1 MPTQTSAWSAA
12 AGGTPAKLLGAAI
25 EGRIELISSTPPLAE
40 LQVVLMR
47 PKFDKQLAR
56 KGLTVADVC
65 EPKNRSYPA
74 RSSTGGGV
82 GKVILPTMR
91 WQM

>member
-1 MPTQTSAWSAA
+1 MRLLAVHQNFPDQFRRLAQAWSQEP
-12 AGGTPAKLLGAAI
+12 GWPAVWALNDG
-25 EGRIELISSTPPLAE
+25 SSEHPTSN
-40 LQVVLMR
+40 
-47 PKFDKQLAR
+47 
-56 KGLTVADVC
+56 

>member
-1 MPTQTSAWSAA
+1 MPMVW
-12 AGGTPAKLLGAAI
+12 
-25 EGRIELISSTPPLAE
+25 LA
-40 LQVVLMR
+40 
-47 PKFDKQLAR
+47 
-56 KGLTVADVC
+56 TV

>member
-1 MPTQTSAWSAA
+1 MLPYWIEIHPAASHGLKCLPTRYSENMR
-12 AGGTPAKLLGAAI
+12 GV
-25 EGRIELISSTPPLAE
+25 GRSFSYTADDVDIISGDELIH
-40 LQVVLMR
+40 
-47 PKFDKQLAR
+47 
-56 KGLTVADVC
+56 
-65 EPKNRSYPA
+65 PKNRSYPA

>member
-1 MPTQTSAWSAA
+1 VPT
-12 AGGTPAKLLGAAI
+12 LAI
-25 EGRIELISSTPPLAE
+25 ERGKPLMTRVL
-40 LQVVLMR
+40 LQVR
-47 PKFDKQLAR
+47 TCF
-56 KGLTVADVC
+56 ADFEQAFV
-65 EPKNRSYPA
+65 EIIGHPELVTNNPKNRSYPA

>member
-1 MPTQTSAWSAA
+1 MAMFTW
-12 AGGTPAKLLGAAI
+12 I
-25 EGRIELISSTPPLAE
+25 
-40 LQVVLMR
+40 
-47 PKFDKQLAR
+47 
-56 KGLTVADVC
+56 

>member
-1 MPTQTSAWSAA
+1 MPIDPNTITWDDEPKAA
-12 AGGTPAKLLGAAI
+12 ARGI
-25 EGRIELISSTPPLAE
+25 
-40 LQVVLMR
+40 Q
-47 PKFDKQLAR
+47 
-56 KGLTVADVC
+56 
-65 EPKNRSYPA
+65 PKNRSYPA